1 MIIFSRFESCHP
13 SQELQMLE
21 AIIAVYTLG
30 IVLFFTALLRDKYV
44 ELNKVVILVY
54 FVASLLWPIA
64 GLIYVLDSKK

>member
-1 MIIFSRFESCHP
+1 
-13 SQELQMLE
+13 MLE